1 MEIKNIKDL
10 VEKTKT
16 TIKEND
22 LYGEKFYRFL
32 LKIMM
37 RFIQISYENLSGGK
51 IYCEKFNI
59 EKMKLKAL
67 DSFGPNSFQFGYK
80 KKSFYAQNFDLFFL
94 LLKIF
99 YCESSKLLKDS
110 VEKNKRNSNNFSKL
124 LESQINELNNIYG
137 NYQKK
142 RFPPPKV
149 T

>member
-1 MEIKNIKDL
+1 
-10 VEKTKT
+10 
-16 TIKEND
+16 
-22 LYGEKFYRFL
+22 
-32 LKIMM
+32 M
-37 RFIQISYENLSGGK
+37 RFIQILYRNLSSGE

-67 DSFGPNSFQFGYK
+67 ESFGPNSFQFGYK

-110 VEKNKRNSNNFSKL
+110 LEKNKRNSTNFS
-124 LESQINELNNIYG
+124 ESMNRQIQELNNIYG

-142 RFPPPKV
+142 RFSPPKV